1 MIQLMSHDD
10 DVMPDALAG
19 LAASAALALSDIP
32 FATLISEARVGRI
45 GKVYHQSKRAQLELS
60 DIDMMIGAS
69 MDSIAM
75 VEGEMKEI
83 SEAEMLEA
91 IKFAHEHIKIKFL
104 LNCVYKLLFE
114 REVRTYDGEEKTK
127 RFTLK

>member
-1 MIQLMSHDD
+1 
-10 DVMPDALAG
+10 MPDALAG

-45 GKVYHQSKRAQLELS
+45 DGKFIINPSRAQLELS

-91 IKFAHEHIKIKFL
+91 IKFAHEHIKNQISALRLQAAFGRK
-104 LNCVYKLLFE
+104 
-114 REVRTYDGEEKTK
+114 EVRT
-127 RFTLK
+127 